1 MCLAEPKEVVSMRDD
16 ATVTVRRGGRESTAS
31 LLAADEPVQV
41 GDWVLVHSGLVLTTL
56 TPQDVAEYELLF
68 ASGGAS

>member
-1 MCLAEPKEVVSMRDD
+1 MCLAIPNEVVSMGDGS
-16 ATVTVRRGGRESTAS
+16 TVTVRRGDRLSTAS

-56 TPQDVAEYELLF
+56 TAQDVAEYEVLL
-68 ASGGAS
+68 AAGGAS